1 MGFGLGNI
9 FRDVIDDF
17 GFFERLIGEGPAFFV
32 NDSNFDLFQDIGIR
46 LGFDLGI
53 YASPYSQEERDNAL
67 PPVIPGQPLDTFEGI
82 ILDLPPERV
91 TEFMQDMFEFF
102 AGVDPAYG
110 GGQFQ
115 NFDSYTF
122 LV

>member
-9 FRDVIDDF
+9 FRDIDSFD
-17 GFFERLIGEGPAFFV
+17 FFERLIGEGPGGFVSDDNFF
-32 NDSNFDLFQDIGIR
+32 LFQDVGISIGFA
-46 LGFDLGI
+46 LGLFD
-53 YASPYSQEERDNAL
+53 SPYSQEERDNAL

>member
-1 MGFGLGNI
+1 MGFGLGDI
-9 FRDVIDDF
+9 FRDIDSFD
-17 GFFERLIGEGPAFFV
+17 FFERLIGEGPGGFVSDDNFF
-32 NDSNFDLFQDIGIR
+32 LFQDVGISIGFA
-46 LGFDLGI
+46 LGLFD
-53 YASPYSQEERDNAL
+53 SPYSQEERDNAL